1 MSLTVSRDSPD
12 PAARAAHRKVAV
24 KARPDRG
31 GNADRQRQLND
42 AETAA
47 MRKKERGGKS
57 AAAKGLKAAAP
68 VRLLQERAESGF
80 RFQAAAVVLTC
91 QKFLTTDAWARFV
104 AFVK

>member
-57 AAAKGLKAAAP
+57 AAAKGSKAAAP

-80 RFQAAAVVLTC
+80 RFSCLRP
-91 QKFLTTDAWARFV
+91 LY
-104 AFVK
+104 